1 MESKN
6 SNKRSKP
13 SQFMAI
19 LGITAILFIIG
30 IFGWLFLSA
39 KKSTE
44 LLKENVLVQVNL
56 HYSANDNT
64 TGLLRDYISSQPYVI
79 DMEYVDKE
87 TARKRLQATDDR
99 YNEELLGGENPL
111 YASINFHV
119 KNEYVN
125 KDSLIKIKS
134 NIETNGQN
142 IVESV
147 IYPESVVEKIG
158 PVVKYVLIGFV
169 VLAVIFTLLAIVLI
183 DNTIKLSMYS
193 NRFLIKTMQMVGAT
207 RGFIVRPINKLAVI
221 NALIASFIAIALI
234 ITLVLLT
241 ESVVPDIKP
250 ARDNVKLL
258 YLFTGMIVMGVL
270 ISLLSTHRSV
280 IKYLKMKLDD
290 LY

>member
-1 MESKN
+1 MKN
-6 SNKRSKP
+6 KDSNKKSKP

-19 LGITAILFIIG
+19 LGITAVLFIIG
-30 IFGWLFLSA
+30 IFGWMFLAA

-56 HYSANDNT
+56 HFNANDKT
-64 TGLLRDYISSQPYVI
+64 TNLLRDFISSQSFVK

-87 TARKRLQATDDR
+87 TAKKRLQESEDK

-119 KNEYVN
+119 KNGYVT
-125 KDSLIKIKS
+125 KDSLQKIKTL
-134 NIETNGQN
+134 IEANSQN

-147 IYPESVVEKIG
+147 IYPEGVVEKIG
-158 PVVKYVLIGFV
+158 PFVKYILIGFV

-207 RGFIVRPINKLAVI
+207 RSFIVRPINKLAVI
-221 NALIASFIAIALI
+221 NALIASAIAIFFVMGLI
-234 ITLVLLT
+234 LLT
-241 ESVVPDIKP
+241 ESLVPDIKP
-250 ARDNVKLL
+250 ARDNTHLI
-258 YLFTGMIVMGVL
+258 YLFLSIVVLGVL
-270 ISLLSTHRSV
+270 ISLFSTHRSV